1 MEVAATEKEAYYKG
15 DLVGNKVF
23 KERIRRAGELME
35 KAGLNAILLTKPQNM
50 TYLVGNGRLCA
61 FAIIARSGAT
71 YVGVPK
77 TDIEDMK
84 KGCASEHVLGFE
96 DEVGMLHSLMH
107 IWKELGL
114 EKGKVGVEKTFLRVS
129 MLEMF
134 KHPHAKPEPLEFTD
148 ATSIMIDLRI
158 IKSSEEIARIRRA
171 SRVADK
177 AMEAAVKAVKLGVTE
192 TQVAGE
198 AEYVMRKNGA
208 EEFFRTYV
216 ASGPR
221 SSIAH
226 GVVGHRKMQKGD
238 IVMIDLHPTV
248 NEYHA
253 DVCRTISVGKPS
265 QKQRKAFEVY
275 LRAQRAS
282 VQAAGPNTTMTR
294 LENIMHETFEREG
307 YEKYFVGP
315 PIHGVGLEFE
325 EPPLPAGHAFFHGE
339 EPKDELKPGMV
350 ISIGN
355 CGLYLG
361 EFGVRIEDTVA
372 ITDKGHEELTKYR
385 RAL

>member
-1 MEVAATEKEAYYKG
+1 MEDVAYHRG
-15 DLVGNKVF
+15 DLTESQVF
-23 KERIRRAGELME
+23 KERIGRARELME
-35 KAGLNAILLTKPQNM
+35 KAGLEAVLLTKPQNM
-50 TYLVGNGRLCA
+50 TYLLGDGRLCA
-61 FAIIARSGAT
+61 FAIIARRGAS
-71 YVGVPK
+71 YVAVPK
-77 TDIEDMK
+77 TDIEDTK
-84 KGCASEHVLGFE
+84 KSCASEHILGFE

-114 EKGKVGVEKTFLRVS
+114 ERGKVGVENTFLRAS

-134 KHPHAKPEPLEFTD
+134 KHPHAKPPALEFAD
-148 ATSIMIDLRI
+148 ATAIMTDLRI
-158 IKSSEEIARIRRA
+158 IKSSEEIEAIRKA
-171 SRVADK
+171 GRVADK
-177 AMEAAVKAVKLGVTE
+177 AMAAAIKAAKAGATEALI
-192 TQVAGE
+192 AGE

-226 GVVGHRKMQKGD
+226 GIVNHRKLRKGD
-238 IVMIDLHPTV
+238 FIMIDVHPTL
-248 NEYHA
+248 NDYHA
-253 DVCRTISVGKPS
+253 DVCRTICVGKPTE
-265 QKQRKAFEVY
+265 KQRKAFDVY
-275 LRAQRAS
+275 LKAQRAA
-282 VQAAGPNTTMTR
+282 VEAAGPGTTMTK
-294 LENIMHETFEREG
+294 LENIMHDIFKKEG
-307 YEKYFVGP
+307 YEEYFIGP

-372 ITDKGHEELTKYR
+372 ITEKGHEELTRYR
-385 RAL
+385 RTL

>member
-1 MEVAATEKEAYYKG
+1 MEVADTEKETYHRG
-15 DLVGNKVF
+15 DLVEDKVF
-23 KERIRRAGELME
+23 RERIRRAGELME
-35 KAGLNAILLTKPQNM
+35 KAGLDAILLTKPQNM
-50 TYLVGNGRLCA
+50 TFLLGNGKLCA
-61 FAIIARSGAT
+61 FAIIARGGAS

-77 TDIEDMK
+77 TDVEDTR
-84 KGCASEHVLGFE
+84 KGCASEHILGFE

-107 IWKELGL
+107 TWKELGL
-114 EKGKVGVEKTFLRVS
+114 EKGKVGVENTFLRVA
-129 MLEMF
+129 MLEML
-134 KHPHAKPEPLEFTD
+134 KHPHAKPETLEFTD
-148 ATSIMIDLRI
+148 ATSIMTDLRI
-158 IKSSEEIARIRRA
+158 VKSSEEIEKIRRA
-171 SRVADK
+171 AKVADR
-177 AMEAAVKAVKLGVTE
+177 AMEAAVKAVKPRVTE
-192 TQVAGE
+192 TEVAGE

-226 GVVGHRKMQKGD
+226 GVVGHRKIRKGD

-248 NEYHA
+248 DEYHA
-253 DVCRTISVGKPS
+253 DLCRTICVGRPS
-265 QKQRKAFEVY
+265 EKQRKAFEIY
-275 LRAQRAS
+275 LRAQRGA
-282 VQAAGPNTTMTR
+282 VQAAGPNTTMTH
-294 LENIMHETFEREG
+294 LENIMHEIFEKEG
-307 YEKYFVGP
+307 YEEYFVGP

-339 EPKDELKPGMV
+339 EPKDDLKPGMV

-372 ITDKGHEELTKYR
+372 ITEKGHEELTTYR
-385 RAL
+385 RTL

>member
-1 MEVAATEKEAYYKG
+1 MEKETYQR
-15 DLVGNKVF
+15 GNLADSVVF
-23 KERIRRAGELME
+23 KQRIQRAGELME
-35 KAGLNAILLTKPQNM
+35 KARLNAILLTKPQNM
-50 TYLVGNGRLCA
+50 SYLVGDGRLCA
-61 FAIIARSGAT
+61 FAIVARSGAS

-77 TDIEDMK
+77 TDIEDTK
-84 KGCASEHVLGFE
+84 KACASEHILGFE

-114 EKGKVGVEKTFLRVS
+114 EKGKVGAENTWLKVS

-134 KHPHAKPEPLEFTD
+134 KHPHAKPEALEFAD
-148 ATSIMIDLRI
+148 ATQIMTDLRI
-158 IKSSEEIARIRRA
+158 IKSSEEIEKIRRA
-171 SRVADK
+171 ARLADK
-177 AMEAAVKAVKLGVTE
+177 AMAAAVKAATPRVTE
-192 TQVAGE
+192 TEIAGE

-226 GVVGHRKMQKGD
+226 GVVGHRKVRKGD
-238 IVMIDLHPTV
+238 MVMIDLHPTV
-248 NEYHA
+248 DEYHA
-253 DVCRTISVGKPS
+253 DLCRTISVGKPS
-265 QKQRKAFEVY
+265 EKQRKAFEIY
-275 LRAQRAS
+275 LRAQRAAM
-282 VQAAGPNTTMTR
+282 QAASPNATMTQ
-294 LENIMHETFEREG
+294 LENIMHETFEKEG
-307 YEKYFVGP
+307 YEEYFFGP

-355 CGLYLG
+355 CGLYLRD
-361 EFGVRIEDTVA
+361 FGVRIEDTVG
-372 ITDKGHEELTKYR
+372 ITEKGHEELTHYSR
-385 RAL
+385 TL